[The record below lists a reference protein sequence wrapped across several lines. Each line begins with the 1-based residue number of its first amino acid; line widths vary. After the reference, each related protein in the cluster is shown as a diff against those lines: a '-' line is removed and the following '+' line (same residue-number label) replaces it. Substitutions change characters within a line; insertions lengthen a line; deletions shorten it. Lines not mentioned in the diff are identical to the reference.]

1 MLPKK
6 LKFSF
11 FVLNSMLFG
20 YLFLGFKIDASSTCD
35 NAMNDF
41 FKKINNEIKE
51 NKFPFAT
58 EGTITVL
65 EKRYVNIEVK
75 SLEGIKQDRAT
86 LTRIIAGYFKKLSF
100 KSVVFSIAPYNKN
113 IKDTV
118 KIYISSVVI

>member
-1 MLPKK
+1 MAFLKK

-11 FVLNSMLFG
+11 LALNFALFG
-20 YLFLGFKIDASSTCD
+20 YLFMGSKIGASSTCD
-35 NAMNDF
+35 NPMDDF

-65 EKRYVNIEVK
+65 EKRYINIEIR
-75 SLEGIKQDRAT
+75 EGIKQDRVT
-86 LTRIIAGYFKKLSF
+86 LTRIIADYFKKLS

-113 IKDTV
+113 SNTIKV
-118 KIYISSVVI
+118 YISSVGR